1 MGDESEE
8 TRSEGDN
15 GFEWLEQKAKEE
27 LGELHSYT
35 DSRFYSHDHGWD
47 TEASERTPAWLIWD
61 PNEKYLNQEE
71 VPYEIQVARTLEKNG
86 CFQDWSPFEQTSSYE
101 ERFVLQRY
109 YGGIPP
115 HPDSKIPET
124 VVGLCSRLQLQMPDP
139 DPVKVLPTVEVMRNL
154 ARERLDGHAEDLT
167 SEVMRPLKKIL
178 IPCAIE
184 ATKALTDS
192 RPLYEVE
199 DDVIETW
206 SETVRDLDHLW
217 EHGIGGG
224 ISFDIIDEH
233 GNWYDRTF
241 QHVPDPVAKG
251 AQTALKVYVEQS
263 EDTTRDMS
271 RDGILDRACPVYLKW
286 EAARRIIW
294 SILYDWTLEEAAD
307 KEVTPPPDIF
317 SGRRTLPDHAADIV
331 KKYKATPSSL
341 PDNMEP
347 FKENWVP
354 GSEEV
359 EGYSKAQM
367 LVNAVG
373 EEGLTERYDD
383 PESFCELL
391 ESLLE
396 RHYEEKEKS
405 EPAF

>member
-8 TRSEGDN
+8 TGSEGDS

-27 LGELHSYT
+27 LGDLHPYA
-35 DSRFYSHDHGWD
+35 DCRLYRYDHGWD
-47 TEASERTPAWLIWD
+47 TETSERTDPWLIWD
-61 PNEKYLNQEE
+61 LSEKYSKQEK
-71 VPYEIQVARTLEKNG
+71 VPYEVQIARTLEKNG
-86 CFQDWSPFEQTSSYE
+86 YFQDWSPFEQTSSHE

-109 YGGIPP
+109 YGSIPP

-124 VVGLCSRLQLQMPDP
+124 VVDLCSRLELQMPDP
-139 DPVKVLPTVEVMRNL
+139 DPIKVLPTVEVMRNL
-154 ARERLDGHAEDLT
+154 ARERLDRHAEDLT
-167 SEVMRPLKKIL
+167 SEVMRPLKKVL
-178 IPCAIE
+178 ISCAVE

-192 RPLYEVE
+192 RPLSEVE
-199 DDVIETW
+199 DDIIETW
-206 SETVRDLDHLW
+206 SETIRDLDHLW
-217 EHGIGGG
+217 EHGIGRG
-224 ISFDIIDEH
+224 ISFDIIHEH
-233 GNWYDRTF
+233 ENWYGRTF

-263 EDTTRDMS
+263 ENESRDMS
-271 RDGILDRACPVYLKW
+271 RDGILDRARPVYLKW

-294 SILYDWTLEEAAD
+294 STLYDWTLEEATN
-307 KEVTPPPDIF
+307 KQVTPPADIF
-317 SGRRTLPDHAADIV
+317 SGRRTLPDHAEDIV
-331 KKYKATPSSL
+331 EKYKTAPSSL

-359 EGYSKAQM
+359 EGYNKAQM

-373 EEGLTERYDD
+373 EAGLAERYDD
-383 PESFCELL
+383 PESFCELV

-396 RHYEEKEKS
+396 RHYEEKETA